1 MLAASSP
8 VERRQQLHLQPSLHQ
23 RQQRPWLQEAA
34 AWGERGEAASASEV
48 LAANMPA
55 TAKREC
61 HRAEADQQQRRSLIT
76 AAKQRTQ
83 RTTAHLY
90 GVLKGHALNHP
101 PRPHIRC
108 GRGQQ
113 ARRQR
118 PPHST
123 GLLQRLQDLRTG
135 EAARGAA
142 MQQQVRPEW
151 LAGWLAARGGEGCM
165 QASDAPSHPSF
176 FTRPK
181 NPTQR
186 QRLPW
191 RAGCPARGARRQ
203 SSLAGGWS
211 SPRGSGEWRSRAG
224 GRRG

>member
-151 LAGWLAARGGEGCM
+151 LAGWLAGC
-165 QASDAPSHPSF
+165 A
-176 FTRPK
+176 
-181 NPTQR
+181 
-186 QRLPW
+186 
-191 RAGCPARGARRQ
+191 
-203 SSLAGGWS
+203 
-211 SPRGSGEWRSRAG
+211 
-224 GRRG
+224 GRRGVHAGQRRPFTSLLLYQTKEPNPAPALALACRVSSTRGTQTK